1 MIWLILILLVLAAI
15 FGVLGLVVKTVAFV
29 VLTIALTVV
38 VLVAVAWYA
47 IKHQARRLS
56 RDLDARMAD
65 RRATDFY
72 RDDAGGELPP
82 PRDDRY

>member
-1 MIWLILILLVLAAI
+1 MGWLILILLILAAI
-15 FGVLGLVVKTVAFV
+15 FGILGLVVKAVAFV

-47 IKHQARRLS
+47 LKHQARKLSQDLDTRMAGRPTTEFS
-56 RDLDARMAD
+56 RDDE
-65 RRATDFY
+65 
-72 RDDAGGELPP
+72 GELPP